1 MEAKDSVGYLVRKDY
16 VLTKRCTSPSTTSVT
31 AAVEYSQLSLD
42 KELLP
47 PVLLEEVALEDLTRL
62 LACLFALEHISCAAF
77 CGIHCSVRQNY
88 NNNDLNDIQ
97 EEIKYC

>member
-31 AAVEYSQLSLD
+31 AAVEDKPTGPLSLD

-47 PVLLEEVALEDLTRL
+47 PVLPEELALEDLTRL
-62 LACLFALEHISCAAF
+62 LSLDKEL
-77 CGIHCSVRQNY
+77 
-88 NNNDLNDIQ
+88 
-97 EEIKYC
+97 